1 MNSQRYKGIG
11 LILAGAMLWGASG
24 PMMEW
29 LLGHFAISVPFF
41 LTIRLIVA
49 GLLVLLVVRLQKGDL
64 FTIWKYPAWRRRLII
79 FGIFGMLAVQFTFVA
94 TIEASNATVATLL
107 QFIGPVYIILFVSW
121 KLKKRP
127 PVYQV
132 VGMLG
137 TLAGLV
143 LLLTNGNLSQ
153 LVISGEA
160 LFWGVTVGIAFAIY
174 TVYPAR
180 LMQEWGVLIVVG
192 WGMVIG
198 GVTLGVASRVWMS
211 DEWSALLDPTV
222 IAMTLAIIVV
232 GTVAFILFLSSM
244 NYITAVET
252 SILSSMEPLTAMVI
266 SFFWFSQVFGPL
278 QYIGMIIML
287 VFITWLTIA
296 GEKQSEH

>member
-11 LILAGAMLWGASG
+11 LILSGAMLWGASG

-29 LLGHFAISVPFF
+29 LLGHFAISVSFF
-41 LTIRLIVA
+41 LTVRLIVA
-49 GLLVLLVVRLQKGDL
+49 GLLVLFVVRLQKGEVL
-64 FTIWKYPAWRRRLII
+64 TIWKDPAWRRRLII

-107 QFIGPVYIILFVSW
+107 QFIGPVYIILYVSW
-121 KLKKRP
+121 KLKRRP
-127 PVYQV
+127 PAYQV
-132 VGMLG
+132 VGMIG

-153 LVISGEA
+153 LAISGEA
-160 LFWGVTVGIAFAIY
+160 LFWGITVGIAFAIY

-198 GVTLGVASRVWMS
+198 GVALGLVSRVWTS
-211 DEWSALLDPTV
+211 DEWSQLLHPVVIGMTV
-222 IAMTLAIIVV
+222 AIIVV

-266 SFFWFSQVFGPL
+266 SFFWFSQLFGPL
-278 QYIGMIIML
+278 QYIGMVIML

>member
-49 GLLVLLVVRLQKGDL
+49 GLLVLLVVRLQKGEV
-64 FTIWKYPAWRRRLII
+64 FTIWKDPAWRRRLII

-121 KLKKRP
+121 RLKKRP
-127 PVYQV
+127 PAYQV
-132 VGMLG
+132 IGMVG
-137 TLAGLV
+137 TLGGLV
-143 LLLTNGNLSQ
+143 LLLTNGNFAQ
-153 LVISGEA
+153 LAISGEA
-160 LFWGVTVGIAFAIY
+160 LFWGIAVGIAFAFY

-198 GVTLGVASRVWMS
+198 GVVLGLVSRVWAS
-211 DEWSALLDPTV
+211 DEWSQLVQPVV
-222 IAMTLAIIVV
+222 IGMTAAIIVV

-244 NYITAVET
+244 KYITAVET

-266 SFFWFSQVFGPL
+266 SFFWFSQLFGPL
-278 QYIGMIIML
+278 QYVGMAIML